1 MRMLPLLAVPL
12 ALFTSTAAAQT
23 SPDALTPGTLRS
35 YSTLHS
41 IGVEWDVT
49 GDADHDASA
58 NVQYR
63 VRGASA
69 WQSALPLVRVDY
81 NGSNMLAGSVLFLQ
95 PNTDYDVSLA
105 LSDPDGGSEARQII
119 VRTRPVPAAPSS
131 GRVLHVIPGA
141 GGGDGSLLSPF
152 AGVAAAQ
159 AAAVPGDT
167 FLLHAGDYGGR
178 IRFDRAGTAT
188 SYIVWKAAGDGEVLL
203 RGIDVA
209 ASHLWLEG
217 LTVRDLGSALLSAN
231 SPTNVVVTRC
241 QFLNNAYAIFLQ
253 GAGSNWYI
261 ADNTIVGNTPA
272 TSGSLDG
279 EGIDLNVTSGHT
291 VAHNSITNVADGIS
305 YPHTNVDMFGNDIF
319 DCSDDGLELDNG
331 RANVRVWG
339 NRVHNAVHNGISFQ
353 PQSGGPWYIVRNQIV
368 GSTEAAL
375 KFRTTD
381 RFVLLHNTIVHWGD
395 AWPGTSMMCCNE
407 WDLLR
412 AYARNNLWISVQG
425 GQIWGFETHTR
436 DWRTDLDY
444 DGFDWGSSTEP
455 FTYEGFTYPDVW
467 SFSSASGLEANAIR
481 VSHSICFSDFQV
493 PGPSPMSVPRHVM
506 ALQPTCEA
514 VDSGVILPNINDDF
528 SGSAP
533 DRGAHEYGH
542 ATATYGPRPAATPP
556 PAAPTGLTAT
566 AATAQINLQWAD
578 QSSNEA
584 GFFIERSSAGQPF
597 AFLASVAPDTGTY
610 SDTSAA
616 AGTQYSYRVAAYN
629 DGGRSPYSN
638 TASATIPASAGVDE
652 IVLYAAEATTIAGQ
666 WQLVT
671 DASAATGRRV
681 QNPNA
686 GAAKLATALAAPTSY
701 FELTFN
707 ADAGR
712 PYRLW
717 MRGKATSNSWANDS
731 VFIQFDKSVTQAGA
745 PVYRIGTTSATAYT
759 LEDCT
764 SCGVS
769 GWGWQDN
776 GFGAGVLGP
785 AIYFAASGPQ
795 RIRIQVR
802 EDGLGIDQVVLSAVK
817 YLTSSPGALKNDT
830 TILARTGSGDG
841 DPANVPPA
849 VRITSPVANATFTAP
864 ATISI
869 VADASDSDGS
879 ISSVEFFANGTRVG
893 IRTAAPWTFTW
904 SGVGAGSYS
913 LTARATDNLGAT
925 TTSAAVPMSV
935 AAASSTSEI
944 VLYARTATIGG
955 GWTVTA
961 ETTAAGG
968 ARLQNPNLGAAK
980 LTAPL
985 ASPTKYFEL
994 TFTADA
1000 GKPYRLWIR
1009 GKATSNS
1016 WANDSVYV
1024 QFDKSV
1030 TQSGTAIYRIGTTS
1044 ATTYTLED
1052 CVGCGVSL
1060 WGWQD
1065 NGFGTS
1071 VLGPAIYFASSG
1083 PQRIRIQVRED
1094 GLGIDQVVLSAV
1106 KYLSTAPGALKN
1118 DTTILPASQ

>member
-1 MRMLPLLAVPL
+1 LPLL
-12 ALFTSTAAAQT
+12 
-23 SPDALTPGTLRS
+23 R
-35 YSTLHS
+35 
-41 IGVEWDVT
+41 I
-49 GDADHDASA
+49 
-58 NVQYR
+58 
-63 VRGASA
+63 
-69 WQSALPLVRVDY
+69 DY
-81 NGSNMLAGSVLFLQ
+81 NGATMLAGSVLFLQ
-95 PNTDYDVSLA
+95 ANTEYELNLS
-105 LSDPDGGSEARQII
+105 LSDPDGGAETTQVV
-119 VRTRPVPAAPSS
+119 VRTRRVPGVPSA
-131 GRVLHVIPGA
+131 GRVLHVVPGA

-152 AGVAAAQ
+152 AGIAAAQ
-159 AAAVPGDT
+159 AAAQPGDT
-167 FLLHAGDYGGR
+167 FLLHAGNYGGR

-188 SYIVWKAAGDGEVLL
+188 SYIVWKAAGDGEVRLD
-203 RGIDVA
+203 GIDVA
-209 ASHLWLEG
+209 ASHLWLQG
-217 LTVRDLGSALLSAN
+217 LTVRDQTRALLSVS

-241 QFLNNAYAIFLQ
+241 QFLNNLHAMFLE
-253 GAGSNWYI
+253 GAGTNWYI
-261 ADNTIVGNTPA
+261 ADNTIVGNAPA
-272 TSGSLDG
+272 ASDRFDG

-291 VAHNSITNVADGIS
+291 VAYNSITNVADAIS
-305 YPHTNVDMFGNDIF
+305 SPHTNVDIFGNDVF
-319 DCSDDGLELDNG
+319 DTSDDGIELDNG

-339 NRVHNAVHNGISFQ
+339 NRIHNAAHNGISFQ
-353 PQSGGPWYIVRNQIV
+353 PQSGGPWYLVRNQIV
-368 GSTEAAL
+368 GSEEAAL

-381 RFVLLHNTIVHWGD
+381 RFVLLHNTIVHWGN

-407 WDLLR
+407 WDLLG
-412 AYARNNLWISVQG
+412 AYGRNNLWISVQG

-436 DWRTDLDY
+436 DWRTDLDF

-467 SFSSASGLEANAIR
+467 SFSNASGLEVNAIR
-481 VSHSICFSDFQV
+481 VSHQTCFSDFQV

-506 ALQPTCEA
+506 TLQPTCEA
-514 VDSGVILPNINDDF
+514 VDSGALLPNINEDF
-528 SGSAP
+528 SGTAP
-533 DRGAHEYGH
+533 DRGAHEHGS
-542 ATATYGPRPAATPP
+542 ATATYGPRPLPTPP

-566 AATAQINLQWAD
+566 AGTAHITLRWTD
-578 QSSNEA
+578 QSSNES
-584 GFFIERSSAGQPF
+584 GFYVERSSVNQPF
-597 AFLASVAPDTGTY
+597 AFLASVAPDTGTF

-616 AGTQYSYRVAAYN
+616 RGIQYSYRVAAYN
-629 DGGRSPYSN
+629 DGGSSPYSN
-638 TASATIPASAGVDE
+638 TASATLPAGAATTDE
-652 IVLYAAEATTIAGQ
+652 VVLYAAEATTIAGQ

-671 DASAATGRRV
+671 DATAATGRRL

-686 GAAKLATALAAPTSY
+686 GAAKVATPLAAPSSY

-707 ADAGR
+707 ADAGKA
-712 PYRLW
+712 YRLW

-731 VFIQFDKSVTQAGA
+731 VYIQFDKSVTQTGA
-745 PVYRIGTTSATAYT
+745 PVYRIGTTSATTYT

-795 RIRIQVR
+795 RIRVQVR
-802 EDGLGIDQVVLSAVK
+802 EDGLGIDQVALSAVK

-830 TILARTGSGDG
+830 TILPRTGSAGG
-841 DPANVPPA
+841 GTSNSAPT

-869 VADASDSDGS
+869 VAEASDSDGS
-879 ISSVEFFANGTRVG
+879 ISSVEFLANGARIGT
-893 IRTAAPWTFTW
+893 RTAAPWTFTW
-904 SGVGAGSYS
+904 SGVGVGNYS
-913 LTARATDNLGAT
+913 LTARATDNLGAI
-925 TTSAAVPMSV
+925 TTSAAVPV
-935 AAASSTSEI
+935 TVTASSPTNTDEI
-944 VLYARTATIGG
+944 VLYARYATIGG
-955 GWTVTA
+955 GWTVTVD
-961 ETTAAGG
+961 TTAADG

-994 TFTADA
+994 PFNAVA
-1000 GKPYRLWIR
+1000 GKAYRLWIR

-1030 TQSGTAIYRIGTTS
+1030 TQSGTPIYRIASAS

-1052 CVGCGVSL
+1052 CTSCGVSG

-1065 NGFGTS
+1065 NGFGAG

-1094 GLGIDQVVLSAV
+1094 GLGIDQIVLSAA
-1106 KYLSTAPGALKN
+1106 KYLTSAPGALKN
-1118 DTTILPASQ
+1118 DTTILSKQ